1 MPPYKFAVY
10 GSEVFLGIIAGAGS
24 AAASAAGGH
33 TFNSLII
40 AAACAGSA
48 SAIAF
53 NAFNSAEKEVDTI
66 VRRVTKSFIFFLI
79 GVCFGL
85 FMNTSIAGILPGVDL
100 IGGTYLG
107 GLTGYGLVAILL
119 SSRMREGIS
128 DTIFA
133 VLRLVTKDKDK

>member
-1 MPPYKFAVY
+1 
-10 GSEVFLGIIAGAGS
+10 
-24 AAASAAGGH
+24 
-33 TFNSLII
+33 
-40 AAACAGSA
+40 
-48 SAIAF
+48 
-53 NAFNSAEKEVDTI
+53 
-66 VRRVTKSFIFFLI
+66 
-79 GVCFGL
+79 
-85 FMNTSIAGILPGVDL
+85 MNTSIAGILPGVDL